1 MFLNRNCAVGIDIG
15 DGSVKAVEAE
25 RNGKTLRVLR
35 TGVRS
40 IPPTL
45 SPKDAEGMG
54 AFLRDFFTDSGF
66 RSDQVYLGLPRHQA
80 ILRTIRIPPGGE
92 GETQQLIRFQAR
104 KVLPVNGEGLRIGF
118 ILREGEGERN
128 AVIVAAKEDI
138 YQGYVQA
145 VRNAGLKP
153 REVTLSSF
161 GTANAYLNA
170 YPDGAPGVVVDIG
183 ARMTEI
189 TLSAYGRFA
198 TSRQAS
204 IGVENL
210 INRMGEDSGMS
221 RGASSQAVRGAKLGP
236 GAPPGTME
244 WAQEV
249 AAEVDR
255 TLRAFSTEGMPV
267 PERVL
272 LTGGGGQVG
281 GFAPFLTEQIGLPV
295 TTLTGRVGVEGWPDV
310 EPTPPSALFVPALGF
325 LLGGFA
331 RVGTRFDF
339 GADFFRKADIKPRP
353 TKKYLVGAAI
363 LVFFLAGWLVP
374 DHHFDLEEEEIV
386 KEEKR
391 LGVKETEEKE
401 ALETLEKKLKDLR
414 SWTVQGPNWVDVLR
428 EITLA
433 VPETKEVYLTQVKF
447 SEGGEPLKLLG
458 RGVN

>member
-1 MFLNRNCAVGIDIG
+1 
-15 DGSVKAVEAE
+15 
-25 RNGKTLRVLR
+25 
-35 TGVRS
+35 
-40 IPPTL
+40 
-45 SPKDAEGMG
+45 
-54 AFLRDFFTDSGF
+54 
-66 RSDQVYLGLPRHQA
+66 
-80 ILRTIRIPPGGE
+80 
-92 GETQQLIRFQAR
+92 
-104 KVLPVNGEGLRIGF
+104 
-118 ILREGEGERN
+118 
-128 AVIVAAKEDI
+128 
-138 YQGYVQA
+138 
-145 VRNAGLKP
+145 
-153 REVTLSSF
+153 
-161 GTANAYLNA
+161 
-170 YPDGAPGVVVDIG
+170 
-183 ARMTEI
+183 
-189 TLSAYGRFA
+189 
-198 TSRQAS
+198 
-204 IGVENL
+204 
-210 INRMGEDSGMS
+210 
-221 RGASSQAVRGAKLGP
+221 
-236 GAPPGTME
+236 
-244 WAQEV
+244 
-249 AAEVDR
+249 
-255 TLRAFSTEGMPV
+255 
-267 PERVL
+267 
-272 LTGGGGQVG
+272 VG

-458 RGVN
+458 RGVNEDAVNRFVNALTKSGLIRLVQRRTIQHQPDRKEKHRWDFELNTYLVGPEEVAR